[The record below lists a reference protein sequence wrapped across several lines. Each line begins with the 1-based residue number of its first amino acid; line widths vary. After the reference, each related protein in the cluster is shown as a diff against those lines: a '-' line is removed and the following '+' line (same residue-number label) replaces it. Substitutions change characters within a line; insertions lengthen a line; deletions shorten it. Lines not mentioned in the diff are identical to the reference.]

1 MVQVR
6 VEESGATAAES
17 ASARRQSVIE
27 DLAGLEEAA
36 AAVRGNLAPPED
48 RVSLARRHL
57 ESGGP
62 AADLPRVAHVMEERA
77 AVNAALAEMQQA
89 RHRSQRSLFLLA
101 VDEGFSLAEIARTWG
116 ISRQLVSRMTRE
128 EPGHGAPA

>member
-1 MVQVR
+1 MQVR
-6 VEESGATAAES
+6 VGQPEATPAES
-17 ASARRQSVIE
+17 PSARRPSVIV
-27 DLAGLEEAA
+27 DLAGLEQATT
-36 AAVRGNLAPPED
+36 AVRARLTQLED

-89 RHRSQRSLFLLA
+89 RHRAQRSLFLLA
-101 VDEGFSLAEIARTWG
+101 VEEGFSLAEIARTWG
-116 ISRQLVSRMTRE
+116 ISRQLVSRMTKE
-128 EPGHGAPA
+128 EPGQGSPA

>member
-1 MVQVR
+1 MMQVR
-6 VEESGATAAES
+6 VVQGEATPVQS
-17 ASARRQSVIE
+17 PSARRQSVIK

-36 AAVRGNLAPPED
+36 ATVRASLAQLED

-57 ESGGP
+57 ENGGP

-89 RHRSQRSLFLLA
+89 RHRAQRSLFLLA
-101 VDEGFSLAEIARTWG
+101 ADEGFSLAEIARTWG
-116 ISRQLVSRMTRE
+116 ISRQLVSRMTKE
-128 EPGHGAPA
+128 EPGQGAPA